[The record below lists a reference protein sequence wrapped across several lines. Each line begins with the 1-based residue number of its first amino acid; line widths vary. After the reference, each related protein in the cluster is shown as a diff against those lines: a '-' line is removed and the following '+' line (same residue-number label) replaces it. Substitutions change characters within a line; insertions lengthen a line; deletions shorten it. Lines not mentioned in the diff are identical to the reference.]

1 MRKIVTAGI
10 LTVFIE
16 MALLIII
23 GNLIGVINTL
33 FVVFLTS
40 VLGVYIVMRKGAQ
53 SIQNV
58 RNSFVNGMAPGPAM
72 VDTMMIYL
80 GGVLLI
86 TPGFL
91 TDVIG
96 ILLLFSL
103 TRKLFKPLVYMW
115 IRRKLKSGNMIIVQ
129 RYE

>member
-1 MRKIVTAGI
+1 MRKIMTAGI

-16 MALLIII
+16 IALFIII
-23 GNLIGVINTL
+23 GNIIGVMNTL
-33 FVVFLTS
+33 FIIFLTS
-40 VLGVYIVMRKGAQ
+40 VLGLYIVTKKGAQ

-58 RNSFVNGMAPGPAM
+58 RNSFVDGIAPGAAM
-72 VDTMMIYL
+72 VDTLMIYL

-96 ILLLFSL
+96 ILMLFSL

-115 IRRKLKSGNMIIVQ
+115 IRRKMKSGNMIIVQ
-129 RYE
+129 RN